1 MPVVLRR
8 YCPVCKA
15 IKPAEKQSENTAL
28 HVVLCICTGLIW
40 LPIWMIWS
48 GLKGY
53 ACRECGATTQSP
65 MLRTMF
71 RAGVALAMAVAA
83 ILVVMKLIS
92 P

>member
-1 MPVVLRR
+1 MGTVLRR

-15 IKPAEKQSENTAL
+15 IVPAEKQPENTAM
-28 HVVLCICTGLIW
+28 HVMLCLCTLSLW

-48 GLKGY
+48 AMKGY
-53 ACRECGATTQSP
+53 ACRTCGAATKSP

-71 RAGVALAMAVAA
+71 RAGVTLVAVIAA
-83 ILVVMKLIS
+83 ILFVMKIAS